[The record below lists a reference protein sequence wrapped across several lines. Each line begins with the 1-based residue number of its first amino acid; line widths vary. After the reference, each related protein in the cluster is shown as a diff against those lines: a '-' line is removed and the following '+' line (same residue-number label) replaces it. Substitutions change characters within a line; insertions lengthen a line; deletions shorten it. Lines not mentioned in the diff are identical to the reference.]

1 MSGYVNYCKYINK
14 VLIIN
19 LFCTAFN
26 FTGEPWAVNQRRSLS
41 SQEGRSRLRS
51 SLWFYLGRKWIVC
64 IKNIRHYH
72 ESLSLSL
79 KPRSLSTDYGCP
91 GYLKLQASWLLT
103 SATFTPFLK
112 TQAHLC
118 IFHQHVLS
126 RDAHMLQLKV
136 TVVHRIKSKLWS
148 NVPDH
153 DTWAGGKGKPSKE

>member
-1 MSGYVNYCKYINK
+1 MAATSVNTQYDQARKQRVNDAQWKASFLFRDPYSLLLRTKAYWTFYKLLKYSINKYMKKYIFIYMSGYVNYCKYINK

-41 SQEGRSRLRS
+41 SQERRSRLRS

-79 KPRSLSTDYGCP
+79 KPRSLSTDTQVIWSY
-91 GYLKLQASWLLT
+91 KL
-103 SATFTPFLK
+103 
-112 TQAHLC
+112 
-118 IFHQHVLS
+118 V
-126 RDAHMLQLKV
+126 D
-136 TVVHRIKSKLWS
+136 
-148 NVPDH
+148 
-153 DTWAGGKGKPSKE
+153 G